1 MRHEPMLTKVL
12 SSVLPVVSLHLLT
25 SSRKLSYPPVF
36 PTLPSHPRE
45 RIGPENCSKKNQN
58 LKGLSDAFWMHS
70 CITIHYG
77 NIYTHW
83 EIWDILS
90 NKICKLPNLKVLSMS
105 LCQLLQVCQ
114 GLRNMLL
121 EKQKLTTSA
130 SFKILWQKKFWDKKF
145 GDEEFIIFLRITCP
159 SQPRQSPEKKQFVTL
174 LLFLPASKKLYL
186 HGLPSNLIKL
196 QRRSKVSLE
205 VAWWFPA
212 TPLVPSDRWR
222 RSDHVE
228 LGTLESE
235 CAVVVEQRCGTNE
248 AAAPDWTN
256 LIFPLLRKGD
266 VFFVS
271 GIWSSGKKHSQFL
284 SHQCHQNKKHWINN
298 RNGPSNRNEIRTWC
312 WHSWVLVASRHESK
326 APRDLSALWN
336 SLL

>member
-1 MRHEPMLTKVL
+1 
-12 SSVLPVVSLHLLT
+12 
-25 SSRKLSYPPVF
+25 
-36 PTLPSHPRE
+36 
-45 RIGPENCSKKNQN
+45 
-58 LKGLSDAFWMHS
+58 
-70 CITIHYG
+70 
-77 NIYTHW
+77 
-83 EIWDILS
+83 
-90 NKICKLPNLKVLSMS
+90 MS